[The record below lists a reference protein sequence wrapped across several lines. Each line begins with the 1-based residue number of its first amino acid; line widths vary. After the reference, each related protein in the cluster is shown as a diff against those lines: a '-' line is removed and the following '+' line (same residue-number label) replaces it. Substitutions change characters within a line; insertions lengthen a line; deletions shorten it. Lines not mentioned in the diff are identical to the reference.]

1 MKKFV
6 RMICGIILL
15 QIIFIGVV
23 IGTSNVQDMTLAT
36 DDVVEIDDGWSLV
49 SEDGTRVSVMEIPY
63 YGKSDKYEKVTL
75 ERKIDPNMCGK
86 TLSFLSADKN
96 VRIYAGRRRIYSFG
110 VDDIR
115 KVGHTPGSVMVFA
128 DIPEDSEGE
137 TLYIKMQSP
146 YRNFASYIT
155 KMVAGNRDITILYFI
170 KNNAMSMLCSL
181 GIVTCGII
189 IIIFSA
195 LMRKS
200 SHSSANAMFS
210 IGMYFIVQFIYNF
223 IETKMPM
230 IFYGNQVL
238 YSNLVFISLMMA
250 PFFIEWYMYSM
261 SDYYKKGMKVLMIVT
276 GINICTQ
283 FVLQGLNI
291 VDFMNMSFVSHTLL
305 TIVIAVVL
313 LMEIKNVKIYK
324 KIDGAFVGILVVA
337 ICGVL
342 DLVRCYTVKV
352 GDLGRYSRIGVFVF
366 GICMVITFMR
376 SIITVQVKYAE
387 NVKSEAVSAEIIN
400 TLITAIDAKDIYT
413 KGHSTRVA
421 NYSVIMA
428 GRLGMD
434 DEQVKQIRYKALL
447 HDVGKIGIPDRVLN
461 KADSL
466 TDEEFDIIKSHTTI
480 GADMLKGMSS
490 LSDMY
495 LVARNHHERYDGKG
509 YPDGLEG
516 ESIPIEARIVGI
528 ADAYDA
534 MSSDRAYRKALSK
547 KVIRGELIR
556 GRGNQFDPKLVDVFI
571 ELFDEGAFDIDNNDE
586 EEMESLQKVTSF
598 VNNMISNSFEPGA
611 IKMNQEDMGKLY
623 QYINGVHSRYGME
636 FYTIMVTLGWDE
648 DVSRAEIAGAMKA
661 MEYSIQQSLRTVDVM
676 TRVSESQY
684 LVLLTEA
691 REENIQM
698 IVDRIFASFFKNC
711 SNTKFKPSYDIQ

>member
-1 MKKFV
+1 
-6 RMICGIILL
+6 
-15 QIIFIGVV
+15 
-23 IGTSNVQDMTLAT
+23 
-36 DDVVEIDDGWSLV
+36 
-49 SEDGTRVSVMEIPY
+49 
-63 YGKSDKYEKVTL
+63 
-75 ERKIDPNMCGK
+75 
-86 TLSFLSADKN
+86 
-96 VRIYAGRRRIYSFG
+96 
-110 VDDIR
+110 
-115 KVGHTPGSVMVFA
+115 
-128 DIPEDSEGE
+128 
-137 TLYIKMQSP
+137 
-146 YRNFASYIT
+146 
-155 KMVAGNRDITILYFI
+155 MVAGNRDITILYFI

>member
-1 MKKFV
+1 MKKFI

-75 ERKIDPNMCGK
+75 ERKIDSNMCGK

-238 YSNLVFISLMMA
+238 YSNLIFISLMMA

-376 SIITVQVKYAE
+376 NIITVQVKYAE

>member
-1 MKKFV
+1 
-6 RMICGIILL
+6 
-15 QIIFIGVV
+15 
-23 IGTSNVQDMTLAT
+23 
-36 DDVVEIDDGWSLV
+36 
-49 SEDGTRVSVMEIPY
+49 
-63 YGKSDKYEKVTL
+63 
-75 ERKIDPNMCGK
+75 
-86 TLSFLSADKN
+86 
-96 VRIYAGRRRIYSFG
+96 
-110 VDDIR
+110 
-115 KVGHTPGSVMVFA
+115 
-128 DIPEDSEGE
+128 
-137 TLYIKMQSP
+137 
-146 YRNFASYIT
+146 
-155 KMVAGNRDITILYFI
+155 
-170 KNNAMSMLCSL
+170 
-181 GIVTCGII
+181 
-189 IIIFSA
+189 
-195 LMRKS
+195 
-200 SHSSANAMFS
+200 
-210 IGMYFIVQFIYNF
+210 
-223 IETKMPM
+223 
-230 IFYGNQVL
+230 
-238 YSNLVFISLMMA
+238 MMA

-283 FVLQGLNI
+283 FVLQVLNI